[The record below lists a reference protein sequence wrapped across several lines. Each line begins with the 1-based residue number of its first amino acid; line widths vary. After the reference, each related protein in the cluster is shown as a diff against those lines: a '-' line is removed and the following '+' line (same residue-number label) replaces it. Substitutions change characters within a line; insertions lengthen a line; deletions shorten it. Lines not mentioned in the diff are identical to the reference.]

1 MNDLYTMI
9 TVIIVEDQPE
19 HQYNFKTIINNSQLY
34 DCVGIYGNGRDA
46 IEGILKYKPDAVIM
60 DIGLPDISGVE
71 CIRTLKPLVE
81 EVKFMVC
88 TVFEDDENIFEALKA
103 GASSYILKR
112 GKPYQL
118 TDALLEMHNG
128 EMPISSCIAT
138 KLLNYLPQAE
148 EKPLE
153 EKKDYTI
160 TKQEATILGLLSK
173 GYSYQEIAD
182 KLTIK
187 IATLKWHI
195 YNIFFKMKVKNRT
208 SAINKYFSSG
218 R

>member
-1 MNDLYTMI
+1 MI

-19 HQYNFKTIINNSQLY
+19 HQYNFKTIINNSPLFE
-34 DCVGIYGNGRDA
+34 CVGIYGNGKNA
-46 IEGILKYKPDAVIM
+46 IEGILQYKPDIVIL

-71 CIRTLKPLVE
+71 CIRKLKSLVE

-112 GKPYQL
+112 GKPHQL
-118 TDALLEMHNG
+118 TNALLEMHNG
-128 EMPISSCIAT
+128 EMPASSCIAT
-138 KLLNYLPQAE
+138 KLLNYLPQE
-148 EKPLE
+148 EKALE

-160 TKQEATILGLLSK
+160 TKQEATILELLSK
-173 GYSYQEIAD
+173 GCSYQEIAD

-208 SAINKYFSSG
+208 SAHQ
-218 R
+218 